1 MVSLSGNGATRIVNH
16 RWPRLAGNFWRDG
29 GVSDGTGEIESK
41 LAFLANPEFFS
52 TKVEIRETRFHD

>member
-1 MVSLSGNGATRIVNH
+1 MAQVG
-16 RWPRLAGNFWRDG
+16 GNFWRDG